1 MKIVQFFLK
10 IKKTSS
16 MAEYKVVLSFQ
27 KISHPEMLIV
37 NGVTALG
44 YILNWSTA
52 SDSSR
57 LSTLA
62 RSSRNLL
69 QF

>member
-1 MKIVQFFLK
+1 
-10 IKKTSS
+10 

-44 YILNWSTA
+44 YIQIH
-52 SDSSR
+52 R
-57 LSTLA
+57 VLA
-62 RSSRNLL
+62 RLL
-69 QF
+69 EAHETFCNFD

>member
-1 MKIVQFFLK
+1 
-10 IKKTSS
+10 

-44 YILNWSTA
+44 NILNWSTA

-57 LSTLA
+57 LA
-62 RSSRNLL
+62 RLL
-69 QF
+69 EAHETFCNFD

>member
-1 MKIVQFFLK
+1 
-10 IKKTSS
+10 
-16 MAEYKVVLSFQ
+16 MAEYEVVLSFQ

-37 NGVTALG
+37 NGVTALE

>member
-1 MKIVQFFLK
+1 MKIVQFFFL

>member
-1 MKIVQFFLK
+1 
-10 IKKTSS
+10 
-16 MAEYKVVLSFQ
+16 MAEYKVVFSFQ

-62 RSSRNLL
+62 RIEAHETFCN
-69 QF
+69 FD

>member
-1 MKIVQFFLK
+1 
-10 IKKTSS
+10 
-16 MAEYKVVLSFQ
+16 MAEYEVGLSFQ

-57 LSTLA
+57 LTTLA